1 MSKQKG
7 FFGLK
12 SRTLVLAIL
21 FVCACA
27 LVGTAAELS
36 KQKAVK
42 SEARLVEVAN
52 TPVRIMFNGN
62 ETYRISLDGKTFS
75 RELAQRNEIKLNG
88 LEFDPLVNPPRQDMS
103 RGMAAGDV
111 NLYIVQCI
119 AQAVVPFQ
127 KQISQAGGEI
137 CGALSDN
144 SLIVLMSGETG
155 AAVKAMSFVRW
166 AGPYL
171 SVYKTNPAMTDN
183 IVTPLAAAKN
193 RYVLWLAK
201 KDKKDNVVDLINS
214 LGGEVVVAT
223 KGRRIDANL
232 DPNQLDQVVA
242 SPYVLAADR
251 WTAPENDMNNAREI
265 SGANY
270 LESIKGYTGQG
281 VRAEVCD
288 GGIRATHVDFQAN
301 PPIFHS
307 SNSTDTSHG
316 TSVYGIVFGSGTGS
330 ANGRGLLP
338 NAEQPIFAAY
348 GSLTDRYAHTAELIN
363 PGGAYRAVFQTN
375 SWGDTRTF
383 YYTTISADMDD
394 ILFHNDFLI
403 LQSQSNAGTQDSRP
417 QAWAKN
423 ILSIGGWNH
432 YDTLGKTDDC
442 WCYTASIGPASD
454 GRIKPELSHFYD
466 YTYTTYYSS
475 DTAYTNFGGT
485 SGATPITAGYA
496 GLFFQMWADGVLA
509 GGPGQNRD
517 VFNSRPHAMTSK
529 ALLIHTASQ
538 YTFSGTTHDMT
549 RVHQGWGMIDVKNLY
564 DMAAS
569 YNWTFPILIDESDVI
584 NPLETH
590 TYTLNASGTT
600 PLRATMVYADP
611 PGVPLSA
618 VHRINDLSLKVTSPT
633 GTIYWGNNGLLA
645 GNWSTSGGSSNTID
659 TVENV
664 FIQNPAA
671 GNWTIQ
677 VLADVVVEDGHLET
691 PEIDADYALVVTGG
705 TTSVPTPPAAPT
717 DLTATVASCSQINL
731 GWTDNSG
738 DETSFKI
745 ERSTDGSNFSEI
757 ASVGANVTSYNN
769 TGLTAGT
776 TYYYR
781 VRAYNGGGYSGYTN
795 TANAATPVCP
805 PAPPAAPSNLTAT
818 PGRNNVALNWTDNS
832 NNETG
837 FRVYRGTTSSNLV
850 LIATVGA
857 NVTTYNNTG
866 LARRTTYYYKVCAYN
881 AEGESCSATIQTKTK

>member
-1 MSKQKG
+1 MSKQKR
-7 FFGLK
+7 FFGLR
-12 SRTLVLAIL
+12 SFIPVFALL
-21 FVCACA
+21 FICNCA
-27 LVGTAAELS
+27 LVMTAAELS
-36 KQKAVK
+36 KQKAIQ
-42 SEARLVEVAN
+42 SEVRLMDVAN
-52 TPVRIMFNGN
+52 TPVRIMFKGNG
-62 ETYRISLDGKTFS
+62 TYSISLDGKSFS
-75 RELAQRNEIKLNG
+75 RELPQQNEIRLNG
-88 LEFDPLVNPPRQDMS
+88 LVFDPLVNPPQQDTYQ
-103 RGMAAGDV
+103 AVTAGDV
-111 NLYIVQCI
+111 NLYIVQCV

-127 KQISQAGGEI
+127 KQITAAGGEI

-144 SLIVLMSGETG
+144 SVIVLMSTETYNM
-155 AAVKAMSFVRW
+155 VKAMSFVRW
-166 AGPYL
+166 VGHY
-171 SVYKTNPAMTDN
+171 STIFKTSPQMSEN
-183 IVTPLAAAKN
+183 IAAPLASAKN
-193 RYVLWLAK
+193 RYVLWLVK
-201 KDKKDNVVDLINS
+201 KEKKDNVVDLINS
-214 LGGEVVVAT
+214 IGGEVIVAT

-232 DPNQLDQVVA
+232 DLNQLDQVVS
-242 SPYVLAADR
+242 SPFILAADR
-251 WTAPENDMNNAREI
+251 WSPPENDMNIAREI

-288 GGIRATHVDFQAN
+288 GGIRATHVDYQAN
-301 PPIFHS
+301 PPIFHPVNS
-307 SNSTDTSHG
+307 SDNSHG
-316 TSVYGIVFGSGTGS
+316 TSVYGIVFGNGTGN

-348 GSLTDRYAHTAELIN
+348 SSLTDRYAHTAELIN
-363 PGGAYRAVFQTN
+363 PSGLYRAVFQTN

-423 ILSIGGWNH
+423 ILSVGGWNH
-432 YDTLGKTDDC
+432 YDTLSKTDDC
-442 WCYTASIGPASD
+442 WCTTASIGPASD
-454 GRIKPELSHFYD
+454 GRIKPDLSHFYD
-466 YTYTTYYSS
+466 YTYCPYYSS

-529 ALLIHTASQ
+529 ALLIHTAYQ
-538 YTFSGTTHDMT
+538 YPFSGTTHDKT

-564 DMAAS
+564 DMAAAN
-569 YNWTFPILIDESDVI
+569 NWSFPIIIDESDVI

-590 TYTLNASGTT
+590 TYTLNATGAT

-664 FIQNPAA
+664 FIQSPEA
-671 GNWTIQ
+671 GSWTIQ

-705 TTSVPTPPAAPT
+705 TTSIPTPPAAPT
-717 DLTATVASCSQINL
+717 ALTATAVSCNQVNL
-731 GWTDNSG
+731 AWTDNSG
-738 DETSFKI
+738 DESSFKI
-745 ERSTDGSNFSEI
+745 ERSGNGVDFSEI
-757 ASVGANVTSYNN
+757 ASVGANVTAFSD
-769 TGLTAGT
+769 T
-776 TYYYR
+776 TVAQSTPYWYR
-781 VRAYNGGGYSGYTN
+781 VRAYNGGGYSDYSN
-795 TANAATPVCP
+795 TANATTPVCP
-805 PAPPAAPSNLTAT
+805 PTPPAAPSNLAGTAGQT
-818 PGRNNVALNWTDNS
+818 NVALTWTDNS
-832 NNETG
+832 NNEDG
-837 FRVYRGTTSSNLV
+837 FRIYRGTTSSNLV
-850 LIATVGA
+850 PIATVGA
-857 NVTTYNNTG
+857 NITSYNNTG
-866 LARRTTYYYKVCAYN
+866 LSRRTTYYYKVCAYN
-881 AEGESCSATIQTKTK
+881 TAGENCSSIISKKTK

>member
-75 RELAQRNEIKLNG
+75 RELTQRNEIKLNG

-103 RGMAAGDV
+103 GVMAAGDV

-757 ASVGANVTSYNN
+757 ASVGANVTTYNN